1 MSGSGRYQKD
11 REPEAKEAAPMHML
25 VHFVVFAVFAL
36 TFGAV
41 WLGTGGLL
49 QPERCTCPCHRLWMV
64 ACRCDCD

>member
-1 MSGSGRYQKD
+1 
-11 REPEAKEAAPMHML
+11 MHML